1 MLMLSHKELS
11 LFLAAVAFFLP
22 PFLFFFMVS
31 HFTICCLHH
40 GDGEKASLFTSFI
53 LPASSFGFLFS
64 SDAIYDFDGQPP
76 DLKKKELL
84 SDATED
90 LQEAMEVF
98 FLRKIKVLLFLLLDW
113 K

>member
-40 GDGEKASLFTSFI
+40 GDREKASLFTSFI

-76 DLKKKELL
+76 DLKKQELL

-90 LQEAMEVF
+90 LQEA
-98 FLRKIKVLLFLLLDW
+98 I
-113 K
+113 